1 MPTLEWACGTTPK
14 KKRIGEYY
22 STPIFSF
29 RCKCHLCAGWF
40 EIQTDPKN
48 TRYVVTEGAKQ
59 QAQDWDP
66 EEDGGHPVS
75 YTKEGEDPNAGDA
88 FAKFEKAST
97 SKARALTA
105 AERLDEIEQ
114 YNEDRWSDPYE
125 LNRNLRKALREDK
138 GKRKEKRGRDDEIL
152 DRYGL
157 GEQVRMDLV
166 RADEDRKE
174 GERADWLSRADKKE
188 VLLESADEVE
198 WAAAQLKRRKLL
210 SEEED
215 RKKALT
221 AETGWNAGRP
231 VQSNKSPHAK
241 FTVPARS
248 SAMRGG
254 RPSQT
259 SSPSMAVSRLAGQLR
274 LNSARKVDPFLNPST
289 SSSSIS
295 SSLGGSLIR
304 NDTKRK

>member
-1 MPTLEWACGTTPK
+1 MQ
-14 KKRIGEYY
+14 
-22 STPIFSF
+22 FSC
-29 RCKCHLCAGWF
+29 RCHLCAGWF

-114 YNEDRWSDPYE
+114 YNEDRWADPYD
-125 LNRNLRKALREDK
+125 LNRNLRKHLREDK
-138 GKRKEKRGRDDEIL
+138 GKRKEKRGRDDELL

-166 RADEDRKE
+166 RADEGRKDDE
-174 GERADWLSRADKKE
+174 MADWLSRKEKKE
-188 VLLESADEVE
+188 VEFNAEDKEQWDL
-198 WAAAQLKRRKLL
+198 AQAKRRKLML
-210 SEEED
+210 EDSD
-215 RKKALT
+215 RKQAII
-221 AETGWNAGRP
+221 AETGWKDSQSKPATATDGR
-231 VQSNKSPHAK
+231 SKTRAAS
-241 FTVPARS
+241 ARS
-248 SAMRGG
+248 IVTR
-254 RPSQT
+254 RQT
-259 SSPSMAVSRLAGQLR
+259 AAPSMSTSAASRLASQLR
-274 LNSARKVDPFLNPST
+274 MNSARKADPFLSGT
-289 SSSSIS
+289 ASSSSL
-295 SSLGGSLIR
+295 SSLAGSFIR
-304 NDTKRK
+304 NKIT

>member
-1 MPTLEWACGTTPK
+1 MPSYQSLHYLPSDCTNYTC
-14 KKRIGEYY
+14 R
-22 STPIFSF
+22 
-29 RCKCHLCAGWF
+29 CHLCAGWF

-75 YTKEGEDPNAGDA
+75 YTKEGEDPTSGDA

-138 GKRKEKRGRDDEIL
+138 GKRTEKRGRDEEIL
-152 DRYGL
+152 DKYAL
-157 GEQVRMDLV
+157 GENVRMDLV

-174 GERADWLSRADKKE
+174 GDRADWLSRSDKKE
-188 VLLESADEVE
+188 VEFNSVDSEE
-198 WAAAQLKRRKLL
+198 WELAQSKRRKLL
-210 SEEED
+210 SEEAS
-215 RKKALT
+215 RKQALA
-221 AETGWNAGRP
+221 AETGWRE
-231 VQSNKSPHAK
+231 SR
-241 FTVPARS
+241 T
-248 SAMRGG
+248 
-254 RPSQT
+254 QT
-259 SSPSMAVSRLAGQLR
+259 SSRAVPSRSAIVGKSSILRKPAPIASSSSSSSAASRLAGQLR
-274 LNSARKVDPFLNPST
+274 MNSVRKADPFLSGNA
-289 SSSSIS
+289 SSSSL
-295 SSLGGSLIR
+295 SSLTGSLIR
-304 NDTKRK
+304 NNTKPR

>member
-1 MPTLEWACGTTPK
+1 M
-14 KKRIGEYY
+14 
-22 STPIFSF
+22 
-29 RCKCHLCAGWF
+29 CAGWF

-48 TRYVVTEGAKQ
+48 SRYVVTEGAKQ

-114 YNEDRWSDPYE
+114 YNEDRWSDPYA

-138 GKRKEKRGRDDEIL
+138 GKRKEKRTRDDELL

-166 RADEDRKE
+166 RADEDIKDD
-174 GERADWLSRADKKE
+174 ERADWLSSVDKKE
-188 VLLESADEVE
+188 VQLNAEDADE
-198 WAAAQLKRRKLL
+198 WQAAQAKRRKMLL
-210 SEEED
+210 EEGA
-215 RKKALT
+215 KKRSIA
-221 AETGWNAGRP
+221 AETGWREGGPASVPKSAGTSTSRTTSK
-231 VQSNKSPHAK
+231 VITSRRA
-241 FTVPARS
+241 TVVPPS
-248 SAMRGG
+248 S
-254 RPSQT
+254 
-259 SSPSMAVSRLAGQLR
+259 AVSRLAGQLR
-274 LNSARKVDPFLNPST
+274 MNSARKADPF
-289 SSSSIS
+289 SSGSLGSAS
-295 SSLGGSLIR
+295 ASSLAGSLIR
-304 NDTKRK
+304 KPSKR